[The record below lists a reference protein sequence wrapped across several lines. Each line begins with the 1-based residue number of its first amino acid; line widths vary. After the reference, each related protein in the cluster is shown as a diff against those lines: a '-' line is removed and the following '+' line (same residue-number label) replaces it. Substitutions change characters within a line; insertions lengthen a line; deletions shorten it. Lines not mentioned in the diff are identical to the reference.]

1 MQDNTMPGTIQRILK
16 ARTTR
21 WTLLIAMGFLL
32 LSLVV
37 AWVVGG
43 RLVASANHSVEAP
56 DNLAVVDFQIESR
69 SGSTIAGWT
78 LSSKPGDP
86 VVVLLHPIRGNR
98 STMLGRARLL
108 HERGFSVVLIDLQAH
123 GESSGENITLG
134 HLEKH
139 DVEAVVK
146 HAKSNFPGSR
156 IGVIG
161 WSLGGASALLA
172 SPLRVDAMVLE
183 SVYPTISD
191 AVYDRV
197 DLRLGSLKHVAAP
210 MLLAQLSIR
219 LGISSRDLRPI
230 DFIGKVDCPVLVLA
244 GDQDLH
250 TPLEE
255 SQAMFDAAQ
264 QPKQMV
270 TFAGASHQD
279 LLAYDSELYEQKV
292 VEFLRLNL
300 ASSQK

>member
-1 MQDNTMPGTIQRILK
+1 MKDNTMRGTFQRILK
-16 ARTTR
+16 TRTAR

-37 AWVVGG
+37 AWLIGG
-43 RLVASANHSVEAP
+43 RLVASANRSVEAP
-56 DNLAVVDFQIESR
+56 NNLAVVDFQIESR

-86 VVVLLHPIRGNR
+86 VAVLLHPIRGNR

-108 HERGFSVVLIDLQAH
+108 HESGFSVALIDLQAH

-134 HLEKH
+134 HLEKL

-146 HAKSNFPGSR
+146 YTKANFPGSK
-156 IGVIG
+156 IGVVG

-172 SPLRVDAMVLE
+172 SPLGVDAMVLE
-183 SVYPTISD
+183 SVYPTISE

-197 DLRLGSLKHVAAP
+197 DMRLGSLKHVAAP
-210 MLLAQLSIR
+210 ILLAHLSIR

-230 DFIGKVDCPVLVLA
+230 DFIGKVDCPVLLLA

-279 LLAYDSELYEQKV
+279 LLAYDSKLYEQKV
-292 VEFLRLNL
+292 VEFLRLSL